1 MATKELMNMLNDAI
15 SRELQV
21 SIQYMWQHVTARGIN
36 AESVGGVFKKTAIV
50 EMKHAESIADR
61 LDYLGG
67 ELTTKPSQITVGA
80 GLTEM
85 LKLDQKAE
93 ADTIAFY
100 KTIIKKADEEKDI
113 TTRTLFE
120 GILAAEEE
128 HHNTFST
135 LLEKG

>member
-1 MATKELMNMLNDAI
+1 MATKELKDMLNDAI
-15 SRELQV
+15 SRELMA
-21 SIQYMWQHVTARGIN
+21 SIQYLWQHVTARGIN
-36 AESVGGVFKKTAIV
+36 AESVGGVFKKIGIV
-50 EMKHAESIADR
+50 EMKHAEAIADR

-67 ELTTKPSQITVGA
+67 ELTTKPAPINVGT
-80 GLTEM
+80 GLAEM

-93 ADTIAFY
+93 ADAIALY
-100 KTIIKKADEEKDI
+100 KNIIKKADEEKDI